1 MSRQP
6 KILTNGWLEVK
17 GSLEQTGFFRDD
29 QLNPGIAPRIL
40 ADLVRRYTTI
50 IAYGAD
56 GRLNPLGSETLLR
69 RTDGQYGILT
79 AGHVIGAIRNKED
92 ILVLPAQDREEVA
105 WIRIERE
112 GMHGSGESKDTTQGP
127 DIGWIPLSAE
137 EARRM
142 ESLGA
147 VFRNRARHIEDF
159 ACEVCQIGIIFGFV
173 AAASS
178 PEDNT
183 VVSHAMLIGKTG
195 EAPENEEGWDYS
207 EYSITSGDE
216 WIPRTHGGVSGSAV
230 WRIDQP
236 MDGEGNKAVRL
247 QGVVY
252 AEGPAADRKL
262 IAHGEQSIRTF
273 LEEG

>member
-56 GRLNPLGSETLLR
+56 GRSNPLGSGTLLR

-147 VFRNRARHIEDF
+147 VFRNRQDISRISRAKYARLASFSDLW
-159 ACEVCQIGIIFGFV
+159 QPR
-173 AAASS
+173 AARR
-178 PEDNT
+178 T
-183 VVSHAMLIGKTG
+183 IRLSHMQCL
-195 EAPENEEGWDYS
+195 
-207 EYSITSGDE
+207 
-216 WIPRTHGGVSGSAV
+216 
-230 WRIDQP
+230 
-236 MDGEGNKAVRL
+236 
-247 QGVVY
+247 
-252 AEGPAADRKL
+252 
-262 IAHGEQSIRTF
+262 
-273 LEEG
+273 